1 MSDKTLD
8 NTTANQAKDQ
18 IPDLKIWGDGDMWKL
33 ICKASSEREDWMKST
48 KAMEVQ
54 GGVIVQVTTQQDKHV
69 AESLCFVHGV
79 KIEEEIL
86 GGKVVGRRLVPLYD
100 GSDDQLVDDDDK
112 RSQIENIKP
121 E

>member
-33 ICKASSEREDWMKST
+33 ICSSEREDWMKST

-112 RSQIENIKP
+112 RSHIENIKP